1 MRQQLIEALMYPRL
15 LLQQLI
21 DDHQI
26 HHDNKPDST
35 DIPRRRWPVELR
47 EWEGRMDEFTN
58 LDRKTDE
65 ILSHNLREGIKFVEA
80 LHSHLR
86 HDETTS
92 TFEYCNWIR
101 NAEHLL
107 EEMEH
112 HLPHVEAAALHAE
125 H

>member
-1 MRQQLIEALMYPRL
+1 MRQQLIEALIYPRL
-15 LLQQLI
+15 LLQQVI
-21 DDHQI
+21 DDHNY
-26 HHDNKPDST
+26 HHKNMFEAT
-35 DIPRRRWPVELR
+35 GERCNHCTG
-47 EWEGRMDEFTN
+47 EGCGWDTCMQDFRHFDDM
-58 LDRKTDE
+58 TDE
-65 ILSHNLREGIKFVEA
+65 ELSVSLREGIKFVEA
-80 LHSHLR
+80 LHKHLR

-112 HLPHVEAAALHAE
+112 HLPHVEAAAAHPE